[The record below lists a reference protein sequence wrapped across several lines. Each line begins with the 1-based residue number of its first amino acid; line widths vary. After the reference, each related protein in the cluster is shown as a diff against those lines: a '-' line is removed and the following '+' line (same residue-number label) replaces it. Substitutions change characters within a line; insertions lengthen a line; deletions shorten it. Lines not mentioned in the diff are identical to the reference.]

1 MENNN
6 PIFDFDNNP
15 AFAYDPDS
23 NMYLRYGILNP
34 SEDDMVIVQYSDDVR
49 DRVLH
54 TYQKLEN
61 IIKNRFPNNEIIF
74 ISDKINVGSFERDAV
89 IKRLRN
95 LADELEEENSE
106 NI

>member
-1 MENNN
+1 MEKDNTV
-6 PIFDFDNNP
+6 FDFDDNP

-23 NMYLRYGILNP
+23 NMYFRYGVLNP
-34 SEDDMVIVQYSDDVR
+34 SEDDMIIVQYSDDVK

-61 IIKNRFPNNEIIF
+61 IIKDRFPNNRMIF
-74 ISDKINVGSFERDAV
+74 LSDKINVGSFERDAV
-89 IKRLRN
+89 IKRLRT
-95 LADELEEENSE
+95 LADKLEEENSE